1 MAQIKTTT
9 KLVLEPEFVDGDTR
23 TITLDDP
30 KANLT
35 EENIRALNSSMLK
48 CVIGDKTGAQFL
60 RFKTAKTV
68 NNVSRLYSREDLQQ

>member
-1 MAQIKTTT
+1 MPALIKETT

-23 TITLDDP
+23 SITLDDP

-35 EENIRALNSSMLK
+35 AADIRTLNSSMLK

-60 RFKTAKTV
+60 RFKTARTV
-68 NNVSRLYSREDLQQ
+68 NNITRILDLS